1 MDNAKICIR
10 EMKDGEQKEIKQL
23 GRRSFPLFEAL
34 FVSTPEKAMVA
45 ECGGRII
52 GSILYKPFHA
62 KNKSAVYIDE
72 AFVAPGSR
80 GTGTGK
86 RLYQETFEHL
96 RAQGHEVM
104 TALVKDDNVGSWKL
118 FLDNGFKRAG
128 PREVIRQIG
137 IAGLI
142 WQCIK
147 TPWLFAAGM
156 DFYMAAQKEAAG
168 AKRPGPPQLLL
179 FLLANLLLHAP
190 LWGACLY
197 KSPET
202 LGQIFGAYTALLL
215 LFIGC
220 RYAGGAFRRERWRF
234 RLNNGGSLLILL
246 LSFFGC
252 PFFMN
257 ANWYP
262 ERYEKTEEFRR
273 KMAVPEL
280 IKWVVFLLLPL
291 LAFAGGGFF
300 TAAAK
305 FACTTLVHMSIPF
318 YPFEA
323 LGAGRVYRYSRKI
336 WLLLFAVTLLELCL
350 VFNFAN

>member
-1 MDNAKICIR
+1 MVNAKICIR
-10 EMKDGEQKEIKQL
+10 EMKDGEQKEIKQV

-168 AKRPGPPQLLL
+168 AKKPGAASAAAFSFGKPAAAGAAVGRLPFIKALKRLGRYLGPIPPCCCCLLV
-179 FLLANLLLHAP
+179 
-190 LWGACLY
+190 
-197 KSPET
+197 
-202 LGQIFGAYTALLL
+202 
-215 LFIGC
+215 
-220 RYAGGAFRRERWRF
+220 AGMRAAAFRRERWRF
-234 RLNNGGSLLILL
+234 RLNNGGSL
-246 LSFFGC
+246 
-252 PFFMN
+252 
-257 ANWYP
+257 
-262 ERYEKTEEFRR
+262 
-273 KMAVPEL
+273 
-280 IKWVVFLLLPL
+280 
-291 LAFAGGGFF
+291 
-300 TAAAK
+300 
-305 FACTTLVHMSIPF
+305 
-318 YPFEA
+318 
-323 LGAGRVYRYSRKI
+323 
-336 WLLLFAVTLLELCL
+336 
-350 VFNFAN
+350 